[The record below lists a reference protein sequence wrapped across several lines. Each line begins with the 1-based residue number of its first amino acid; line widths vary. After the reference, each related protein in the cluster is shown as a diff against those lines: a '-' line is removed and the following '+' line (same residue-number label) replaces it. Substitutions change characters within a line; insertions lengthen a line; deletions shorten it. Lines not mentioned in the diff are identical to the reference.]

1 MKTCCIFDCW
11 LDKRS
16 NLKTSQLYRLSRSLW
31 KQVNWLWKCAVSSSP
46 NQNRKDGNSARFLE
60 GIPLQTSL
68 SSCQVRPAG
77 KALSTRHSAVRVG
90 ANLRPTDHYDGL
102 HGTYDIQVC
111 GIFSWQGRWRQTL
124 QRWAHLRS
132 VQSEYR
138 GQNPPSPSLHRFH
151 LTFSTRRETLKPF
164 SRRRR

>member
-1 MKTCCIFDCW
+1 MKTYCIFDCW

-16 NLKTSQLYRLSRSLW
+16 NLKTSQLYRLSSSLW
-31 KQVNWLWKCAVSSSP
+31 KQVNWLWKCAVSRP
-46 NQNRKDGNSARFLE
+46 NENRKEGNSSFFGRYSC
-60 GIPLQTSL
+60 LQTSL
-68 SSCQVRPAG
+68 SSCQVRHAG

-90 ANLRPTDHYDGL
+90 ANLRLTDHYDGL
-102 HGTYDIQVC
+102 HSTYDIQVC

-138 GQNPPSPSLHRFH
+138 GQNPPSPSLHHFH
-151 LTFSTRRETLKPF
+151 LTFSTRRGTLKPF